1 MLANKYN
8 RLFTLTALAAAVAA
22 PVPLMAQSSQGA
34 ALEEVIVTAQ
44 KRAQSAQDIGMS
56 VTAFSG
62 DTMRIQR
69 ITQAVD
75 LAKTVPNV
83 SSLNVSGGGVPI
95 IIVRGIGLQNFRVN
109 DSPTTAVYVDEVYQT
124 SVATADFSMFDVE
137 RLELLKGPQAGLYGR
152 NTISGALQ
160 VLSERPNIGD
170 EPNGYM
176 HLEYGD
182 YERTQVEGGYTLP
195 VGDSAAMRLSGRWE
209 QSDDAEYKNIL
220 TNEKHGELDRWAGRG
235 LFRFAPSD
243 DIDLLLKA
251 HGGKDESEL
260 PLLRALPVLENLG
273 TAADAGV
280 PIANAENVGLSNFAP
295 FTTCS
300 SILAGQGVT
309 SQCAHNTSITDQEYG
324 LRSGDGSRFDS
335 VSNLKPHL
343 DTSWWGSSLNAT
355 FTFGDYV
362 LTSISAYD
370 SLDYGRVA
378 DLDALPIAWTEA
390 FYQSDIDSWSQEFRL
405 AFEGDGSLS
414 WVAGINYAEDDLKE
428 DSSIAGSEGFVPTAF
443 RGAEYVQQDYEQDTE
458 AFAVYGH
465 LDWGFSESWNL
476 VVEARY
482 SDVDKTF
489 EAQSYFGFPGGS
501 EVPFL
506 AVKDDTSFDNLSG
519 KVGLDWNVTDE
530 AMLYGSI
537 SSGFKTG
544 GFNGG
549 VVFSEESLVP
559 MDEET
564 ILAYELG
571 AKSEWMDG
579 RVRLNGAM
587 FYYDREDVQQG
598 ATDINGAVRVTRLT
612 NAGDVEVYGAEMDMT
627 WLATEGLTLQLNLG
641 WTDSELDDSDLFSST
656 VPGVP
661 LSPIEGTNTPNYS
674 KYSGNFLGRYEHSV
688 TDNLLGFAQVEYSYR
703 SDRDLNLVTS
713 KVEEAVL
720 EEDSYGL
727 TNIRL
732 GLGPDSGQWQA
743 IVFVEN
749 VTDESYRIL
758 LRDNGLR
765 GMHTLYGEP
774 RIWGVSFTYNFGS

>member
-1 MLANKYN
+1 MPANKYN

-22 PVPLMAQSSQGA
+22 PVQLMAQTSQGV
-34 ALEEVIVTAQ
+34 LEEVIVTAQ

-62 DTMRIQR
+62 DAMRTQR

-75 LAKTVPNV
+75 LARTVPNV

-95 IIVRGIGLQNFRVN
+95 LIVRGIGLQNFRIN

-124 SVATADFSMFDVE
+124 SVATADFSMFDLE
-137 RLELLKGPQAGLYGR
+137 RLELLKGPQGGLYGR

-160 VLSERPNIGD
+160 VISERPDIGD

-182 YERTQVEGGYTLP
+182 YQRTQVEGGYTLP
-195 VGDSAAMRLSGRWE
+195 LGDSAAMRLSGRWE
-209 QSDDAEYKNIL
+209 QSDDAEWENIL
-220 TNEKHGELDRWAGRG
+220 TNEEHGEIDRWAGRG

-243 DIDLLLKA
+243 DIDLLLKI
-251 HGGKDESEL
+251 HGGNDESEL
-260 PLLRALPVLENLG
+260 PLMRALPVLEDLG

-280 PIANAENVGLSNFAP
+280 PIPNAENVGLANFAP
-295 FTTCS
+295 NTCS
-300 SILAGQGVT
+300 SILAAQGVKP
-309 SQCAHNTSITDQEYG
+309 QCANNTSITNQEYG
-324 LRSGDGSRFDS
+324 LGSGDGDRFDS
-335 VSNLKPHL
+335 VANRAGYL
-343 DTSWWGSSLNAT
+343 DNSWGGASFNAS

-370 SLDYGRVA
+370 SLDYRRVS
-378 DLDALPIAWTEA
+378 DLDALPITWAEA
-390 FYQSDIDSWSQEFRL
+390 DYQTDIDAWSQEFRL
-405 AFEGDGSLS
+405 AFEGDGNVN
-414 WVAGINYAEDDLKE
+414 WVAGINYAEDDLEE
-428 DSSIAGSEGFVPTAF
+428 DTFFDGSEGAF
-443 RGAEYVQQDYEQDTE
+443 PAVLSGALSVRQDYEQHTDS
-458 AFAVYGH
+458 FAAYGH
-465 LDWGFSESWNL
+465 LEWGFSESWNL
-476 VVEARY
+476 IAEARY
-482 SDVDKTF
+482 SDVEKTF
-489 EAQSYFGFPGGS
+489 EAQEYLGFTGGS
-501 EVPFL
+501 EAPFI
-506 AVKDDTSFDNLSG
+506 AGKDDTSFDNLSG
-519 KVGLDWNVTDE
+519 KLALEWDVTDE

-549 VVFSEESLVP
+549 VVFSSESLKP
-559 MDEET
+559 YDEET
-564 ILAYELG
+564 VLAYELG
-571 AKSEWMDG
+571 AKSDWMDG
-579 RVRLNGAM
+579 RVRLNGAI
-587 FYYDREDVQQG
+587 FYYDREDVQQT
-598 ATDINGAVRVTRLT
+598 ATDISGDVSVTRLT
-612 NAGDVEVYGAEMDMT
+612 NVGDVEVYGAEMDMT
-627 WLATEGLTLQLNLG
+627 WLATEGLTLQLSLG

-661 LSPIEGTNTPNYS
+661 QSPIEGTNTPNYS

-720 EEDSYGL
+720 EEDGYGL

-732 GLGPDSGQWQA
+732 GLGPESGQWHA

-774 RIWGVSFTYNFGS
+774 RIWGVSFTYHFGS